1 LDERLTT
8 LKLTEQQDFL
18 QPYVQQVRLGV
29 FSTCVTSM
37 VYLPVQFID
46 RTFEMTK
53 PNLRINGRTVEE
65 DGTEG
70 TFGEGGSVVPSPFC
84 LSDVSLELEVEPFDE
99 ALDRHIWS
107 LSDQRLK
114 WDRELANKRRTRPQE
129 VVTMIQDILSLRQQV
144 DDQIAT
150 PSIDDDSEMTA
161 EQSNDGKVTPTFII
175 LLRC

>member
-1 LDERLTT
+1 MEHSREDFPRVSVDGCQDWQRVRSNFADAFRRKLDERLTT

-84 LSDVSLELEVEPFDE
+84 LSDVSLE
-99 ALDRHIWS
+99 
-107 LSDQRLK
+107 
-114 WDRELANKRRTRPQE
+114 
-129 VVTMIQDILSLRQQV
+129 
-144 DDQIAT
+144 
-150 PSIDDDSEMTA
+150 
-161 EQSNDGKVTPTFII
+161 
-175 LLRC
+175 